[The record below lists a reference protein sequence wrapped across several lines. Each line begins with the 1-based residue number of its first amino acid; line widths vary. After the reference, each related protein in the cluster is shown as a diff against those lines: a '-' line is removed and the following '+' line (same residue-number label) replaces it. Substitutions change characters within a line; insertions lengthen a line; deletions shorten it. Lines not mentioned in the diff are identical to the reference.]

1 MTPNENPPPPVET
14 PVPAPTPADG
24 GHRPPLQAA
33 EPPAA
38 ALVRDGLDAAEALQL
53 RRELEAE
60 RKARADAEAGRKSA
74 ETKASEA
81 ERTAQE
87 LIALTKAAPAA
98 SVAVPIK
105 HKRGFPTFM
114 NHPWK

>member
-1 MTPNENPPPPVET
+1 MD
-14 PVPAPTPADG
+14 PAELLA
-24 GHRPPLQAA
+24 
-33 EPPAA
+33 
-38 ALVRDGLDAAEALQL
+38 L

-60 RKARADAEAGRKSA
+60 RKARADAESGRKSA

-87 LIALTKAAPAA
+87 MIALTKAQPAA
-98 SVAVPIK
+98 PVAVPPK
-105 HKRGFPTFM
+105 AKRGFPTFM

>member
-1 MTPNENPPPPVET
+1 MD
-14 PVPAPTPADG
+14 PAELLA
-24 GHRPPLQAA
+24 
-33 EPPAA
+33 
-38 ALVRDGLDAAEALQL
+38 L

-87 LIALTKAAPAA
+87 LIALTKSQPAAP
-98 SVAVPIK
+98 VPTPPK
-105 HKRGFPTFM
+105 AKRGFPTFM